1 MIIIHLRSIQFSVI
15 GTVVGCHEVD
25 EFDMSSIV
33 PSEFKS
39 DLSKYTIT
47 SLAPALSDSSIFDAD
62 FGQLFQEQYLSLTHT
77 KYFSTRGARMENL
90 NAHPKTKGT
99 FPVEDISA
107 SVVSLVLQ
115 SYMVN
120 FKNMWTEK
128 KTINKFLDKVFNVLL
143 RLHLAPNRELEPKEK
158 SLSKSYAHYILCAE
172 KKKKSSKNFEI
183 KRRQQKRI

>member
-90 NAHPKTKGT
+90 NAHPVQNTIFKSIEDEGNFSCRRYIRKRSVFSFTIVHGWNQNFRT
-99 FPVEDISA
+99 IQSRDSLPALAIGLVRLCTVLFSVPFPEFLNNKISENCAEDYI
-107 SVVSLVLQ
+107 
-115 SYMVN
+115 
-120 FKNMWTEK
+120 K
-128 KTINKFLDKVFNVLL
+128 KT
-143 RLHLAPNRELEPKEK
+143 
-158 SLSKSYAHYILCAE
+158 
-172 KKKKSSKNFEI
+172 SSFK
-183 KRRQQKRI
+183 